1 MSVVCCQWSV
11 VFVFLSVVIYLLSKD
26 SRQTTM
32 GILEKEMTGTTDMN
46 IVLGQG
52 NAIKEVHNI
61 RKQSLELNQQ
71 FIAQKTEDE
80 KKEDKSKIKKFDTG
94 NRIEV
99 KADEEKKGGSE
110 DNRKDS
116 KKERTKEESNL
127 SEGNLIDITV

>member
-1 MSVVCCQWSV
+1 M
-11 VFVFLSVVIYLLSKD
+11 D
-26 SRQTTM
+26 
-32 GILEKEMTGTTDMN
+32 ILENEMAGTTDMN

-80 KKEDKSKIKKFDTG
+80 KKEDKSKVKEFDTG
-94 NRIEV
+94 NRVEI
-99 KADEEKKGGSE
+99 KADEEKKKKGDSQ
-110 DNRKDS
+110 DNQKES
-116 KKERTKEESNL
+116 KKEKIKEEPNV

>member
-1 MSVVCCQWSV
+1 MA
-11 VFVFLSVVIYLLSKD
+11 
-26 SRQTTM
+26 
-32 GILEKEMTGTTDMN
+32 GTTDMN

-80 KKEDKSKIKKFDTG
+80 KKEDKSKVKEFDAG
-94 NRIEV
+94 NRVEV
-99 KADEEKKGGSE
+99 KADEEKEKKGDSE
-110 DNRKDS
+110 DNQKDS
-116 KKERTKEESNL
+116 KKKKIKEESNL

>member
-1 MSVVCCQWSV
+1 
-11 VFVFLSVVIYLLSKD
+11 
-26 SRQTTM
+26 M
-32 GILEKEMTGTTDMN
+32 GILEKEMAGTTDLN

-80 KKEDKSKIKKFDTG
+80 KKEDKSKVKEFDAG

-99 KADEEKKGGSE
+99 KTDEEKKGSSG
-110 DNRKDS
+110 NNKKDS
-116 KKERTKEESNL
+116 KKEKNKEESNL

>member
-1 MSVVCCQWSV
+1 MV
-11 VFVFLSVVIYLLSKD
+11 
-26 SRQTTM
+26 
-32 GILEKEMTGTTDMN
+32 GTTDIN

-71 FIAQKTEDE
+71 FIAQKTENE
-80 KKEDKSKIKKFDTG
+80 KKEDKSKVKEFDTG

-99 KADEEKKGGSE
+99 KTDEEKKQNGDSE
-110 DNRKDS
+110 DNQKDS
-116 KKERTKEESNL
+116 KKEKTEEKSKL